1 MDYLESRPEID
12 TSTLGLTGCSG
23 GGTMSSW
30 LWAMEP
36 RFTMAAPNCFVTTY
50 LHNLENECASTLAFS
65 PSVRLLC
72 RSDARTR
79 LRPCGRNGQDCEQCP
94 PGVLGEGLENA
105 DLLLATNA
113 GKPLL
118 LTGERHDYFD
128 REHCPEATDWTA
140 PSCHATTCLDL

>member
-1 MDYLESRPEID
+1 MTVLCCRDGIRAVDYLETRPEID

-50 LHNLENECASTLAFS
+50 LHNLENE
-65 PSVRLLC
+65 
-72 RSDARTR
+72 
-79 LRPCGRNGQDCEQCP
+79 NGQDNEQCP
-94 PGVLGEGLENA
+94 PGVLGQGLENA

-128 REHCPEATDWTA
+128 REPH
-140 PSCHATTCLDL
+140 HTTQT